1 MTPAAQ
7 VRRTF
12 TSGRPTKAESLN
24 RIHPADVWQ
33 RANDLLNDLR
43 ARMVAAKLKPEQVHG
58 MLVYI
63 TKDQPF
69 KPEHIPVAPEYME
82 KVFEIF
88 SRSDVYALGVV
99 FRQDDEEAGKR
110 AHFVRQIQPL
120 PEEGMAV
127 LKMGAVL
134 VRDAMGLLDQP
145 KN

>member
-1 MTPAAQ
+1 MRTEEAKRTLRKVAKHMRETMTPAAQ

-69 KPEHIPVAPEYME
+69 KP
-82 KVFEIF
+82 
-88 SRSDVYALGVV
+88 
-99 FRQDDEEAGKR
+99 
-110 AHFVRQIQPL
+110 
-120 PEEGMAV
+120 
-127 LKMGAVL
+127 
-134 VRDAMGLLDQP
+134 
-145 KN
+145 